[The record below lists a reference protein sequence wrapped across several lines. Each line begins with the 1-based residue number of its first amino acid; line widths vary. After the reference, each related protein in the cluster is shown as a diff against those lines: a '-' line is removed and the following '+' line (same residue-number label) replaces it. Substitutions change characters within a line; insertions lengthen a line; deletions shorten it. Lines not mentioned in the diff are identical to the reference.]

1 MLTCNVGLLSG
12 VGKWALISIRH
23 PHIPRPWNPIRAK
36 LFWKSQYN
44 EGNEPIL
51 SFKRRKPMSINVV
64 YVETNVCH
72 FVEALSQLTDDR
84 DNRGKRHALAF
95 VVAGVVCAILSGRS
109 KVSSIF
115 RYLRNRIEW
124 LREVTH
130 YPDARVVSRAHL
142 PRLLAR
148 LDWAELHTLIDQH
161 FGVQVELSATH
172 DWVAIDGKVLRGTLA
187 SGDKQSVV
195 FAVSHASRTLLAH
208 APMQGSKASEIPVV
222 RDLLTHSQL
231 EAHKVTL
238 DAHHCNPQTTAQ
250 IHQAGG
256 QYVAATAV
264 PLGSHDECEKGHGRL
279 TTREGQCFDMRAL
292 SLAPRWSDSGVHT
305 LVVMKRHSLTLTT
318 QKTTCETA
326 YYISNQALNTDPQAQ
341 ALELT
346 GAIRQHW
353 HVESDNWIRDV
364 TFDEDNVQTT
374 SANQAQGMGCLRS
387 LAMRLL
393 RRFDVKNFQEALEDF
408 ADCPSRFEALLRRV
422 KFL

>member
-1 MLTCNVGLLSG
+1 L
-12 VGKWALISIRH
+12 
-23 PHIPRPWNPIRAK
+23 PPP
-36 LFWKSQYN
+36 
-44 EGNEPIL
+44 
-51 SFKRRKPMSINVV
+51 KRVKMGAFYRVLRLM
-64 YVETNVCH
+64 E
-72 FVEALSQLTDDR
+72 
-84 DNRGKRHALAF
+84 LA
-95 VVAGVVCAILSGRS
+95 
-109 KVSSIF
+109 
-115 RYLRNRIEW
+115 
-124 LREVTH
+124 
-130 YPDARVVSRAHL
+130 
-142 PRLLAR
+142 
-148 LDWAELHTLIDQH
+148 AE
-161 FGVQVELSATH
+161 FGYTT
-172 DWVAIDGKVLRGTLA
+172 DWVAIDGKVLRGTRA

-222 RDLLTHSQL
+222 RDLLTHSHL

-256 QYVAATAV
+256 QYVIQVKENQPLLLTQCQHVAATAV
-264 PLGSHDECEKGHGRL
+264 PRGSHEECEKGHGRL
-279 TTREGQCFDMRAL
+279 TTREGQCFDMRAV

-305 LVVMKRHSLTLTT
+305 LVVMKRHTLTLTT
-318 QKTTCETA
+318 QKTTYETA

>member
-1 MLTCNVGLLSG
+1 MSPTVMYTEADVCN
-12 VGKWALISIRH
+12 
-23 PHIPRPWNPIRAK
+23 
-36 LFWKSQYN
+36 
-44 EGNEPIL
+44 
-51 SFKRRKPMSINVV
+51 
-64 YVETNVCH
+64 
-72 FVEALSQLTDDR
+72 FVEALGQLTDDR

-124 LREVTH
+124 LRAVTH
-130 YPDARVVSRAHL
+130 SPDAGVVSRAHL

-148 LDWAELHTLIDQH
+148 VDWAELNTLIERH
-161 FGVQVELSATH
+161 FGVQMELSAH
-172 DWVAIDGKVLRGTLA
+172 HGWVAIDGKVLRGTLT

-195 FAVSHASRTLLAH
+195 FAVSHGSRTLLAQ
-208 APMQGSKASEIPVV
+208 APMHGSKASEIPVV

-238 DAHHCNPQTTAQ
+238 DAHHCNPHTTAQ

-256 QYVAATAV
+256 QYVIQVKGNQPLLLTQCQQVAATAV
-264 PLGSHDECEKGHGRL
+264 PLGSHAECEKGHGRL
-279 TTREGQCFDMRAL
+279 TTREGQCFGIKAL
-292 SLAPRWSDSGVHT
+292 NVAPRWSDSGVHT
-305 LVVMKRHSLTLTT
+305 LVVMKRHTFTLAT

-326 YYISNQALNTDPQAQ
+326 YYISNQGLSTDPHAQ
-341 ALELT
+341 AMELT

-364 TFDEDNVQTT
+364 TLDEDHVKTK

-387 LAMRLL
+387 LALRLL
-393 RRFDVKNFQEALEDF
+393 RRFNVHNFQEALEDF

>member
-1 MLTCNVGLLSG
+1 
-12 VGKWALISIRH
+12 
-23 PHIPRPWNPIRAK
+23 
-36 LFWKSQYN
+36 
-44 EGNEPIL
+44 
-51 SFKRRKPMSINVV
+51 
-64 YVETNVCH
+64 
-72 FVEALSQLTDDR
+72 
-84 DNRGKRHALAF
+84 
-95 VVAGVVCAILSGRS
+95 VVAGVVFAILSGRS

-130 YPDARVVSRAHL
+130 SPDAGVVSRAHL
-142 PRLLAR
+142 PRRLAR
-148 LDWAELHTLIDQH
+148 VDWVELNTLIDQH
-161 FGVQVELSATH
+161 FGVQMELRAQH
-172 DWVAIDGKVLRGTLA
+172 DWVAIDGKVLRGTRA

-195 FAVSHASRTLLAH
+195 FAVSHTSRTLLAH

-222 RDLLTHSQL
+222 RALLTHSQL

-256 QYVAATAV
+256 QYVIQVKENQPLLLTQCQHVAATAV
-264 PLGSHDECEKGHGRL
+264 PLGRHDACEKGHGRL

-292 SLAPRWSDSGVHT
+292 SLAPRWNDSGVHT
-305 LVVMKRHSLTLTT
+305 LVVMKRHTLRLTT

-341 ALELT
+341 AMALT
-346 GAIRQHW
+346 DAIRQHW

-364 TFDEDNVQTT
+364 TFNEDNVKTK

-387 LAMRLL
+387 LALRLL
-393 RRFDVKNFQEALEDF
+393 RRFNVKNFQEALEDF

>member
-1 MLTCNVGLLSG
+1 MSTTVTYPEADVCN
-12 VGKWALISIRH
+12 
-23 PHIPRPWNPIRAK
+23 
-36 LFWKSQYN
+36 
-44 EGNEPIL
+44 
-51 SFKRRKPMSINVV
+51 
-64 YVETNVCH
+64 
-72 FVEALSQLTDDR
+72 FVEALSHLTDAR

-95 VVAGVVCAILSGRS
+95 VVAGVVLAILSGRS

-130 YPDARVVSRAHL
+130 SPDAGVVSRAHL

-148 LDWAELHTLIDQH
+148 VDWVELNILTDRH
-161 FGVQVELSATH
+161 FGVQMELRAHH
-172 DWVAIDGKVLRGTLA
+172 DWVAIDGKVLRGPLA

-256 QYVAATAV
+256 QYVIQIKENQPLLLTQCQSVAAAAV

-279 TTREGQCFDMRAL
+279 TTRQGQCFDMRAL
-292 SLAPRWSDSGVHT
+292 RLAPRWSDSGIHT
-305 LVVMKRHSLTLTT
+305 LVVMTRHTVTLAT
-318 QKTTCETA
+318 QKTTYETA
-326 YYISNQALNTDPQAQ
+326 YYISNQALSIDPHAQ

-364 TFDEDNVQTT
+364 TLDEDHIKTT
-374 SANQAQGMGCLRS
+374 SANQAQNMGCLRS

-393 RRFDVKNFQEALEDF
+393 RRFNVKNFQEALEDF
-408 ADCPSRFEALLRRV
+408 ADCPSRFEALLRQV

>member
-1 MLTCNVGLLSG
+1 
-12 VGKWALISIRH
+12 
-23 PHIPRPWNPIRAK
+23 
-36 LFWKSQYN
+36 
-44 EGNEPIL
+44 
-51 SFKRRKPMSINVV
+51 MSINVV
-64 YVETNVCH
+64 DVETNVCN

-95 VVAGVVCAILSGRS
+95 VVAGVVLAILSGRS

-124 LREVTH
+124 LREVTQH
-130 YPDARVVSRAHL
+130 PEAGVVSRAHL

-148 LDWAELHTLIDQH
+148 VDWVELNTLIDQH

-195 FAVSHASRTLLAH
+195 FAVRHASRTLLAQ
-208 APMQGSKASEIPVV
+208 APMHGSKASEIPVV
-222 RDLLTHSQL
+222 RDLLQHSQL
-231 EAHKVTL
+231 EARKVTL
-238 DAHHCNPQTTAQ
+238 DAHHCNPTTTAQ

-256 QYVAATAV
+256 QYVIQVKENQPLLLTQCQSVAAAAV

-292 SLAPRWSDSGVHT
+292 RLAPRWSDSGIHT
-305 LVVMKRHSLTLTT
+305 LVVMTRHTVTFAT

-326 YYISNQALNTDPQAQ
+326 YYISNQALSTDPQAQ

-364 TFDEDNVQTT
+364 TLDEDHIKTT
-374 SANQAQGMGCLRS
+374 SANQAQNMGCLRS

-393 RRFDVKNFQEALEDF
+393 RRFNVKNFQEALEDF
-408 ADCPSRFEALLRRV
+408 ADCPSRFEALLRQV

>member
-1 MLTCNVGLLSG
+1 MRTTVTYPEADVRN
-12 VGKWALISIRH
+12 
-23 PHIPRPWNPIRAK
+23 
-36 LFWKSQYN
+36 
-44 EGNEPIL
+44 
-51 SFKRRKPMSINVV
+51 
-64 YVETNVCH
+64 
-72 FVEALSQLTDDR
+72 FVEALRQLPDAR

-95 VVAGVVCAILSGRS
+95 VVTVVVLAILSGRS

-115 RYLRNRIEW
+115 RYVRNRIEW

-130 YPDARVVSRAHL
+130 CPDAGVVSRAHL

-148 LDWAELHTLIDQH
+148 VDWVELNTLIDRY
-161 FGVQVELSATH
+161 FGVQMELRAH
-172 DWVAIDGKVLRGTLA
+172 HGWVAIDGKVLRGTLA
-187 SGDKQSVV
+187 SGDKQAVV

-222 RDLLTHSQL
+222 RDLLTHSHL

-238 DAHHCNPQTTAQ
+238 DAHHCNPHTTAQ

-256 QYVAATAV
+256 QYVIQVKENQPLLLTQCQHVAATAV
-264 PLGSHDECEKGHGRL
+264 PRGSHEECEKGHGRL
-279 TTREGQCFDMRAL
+279 TTREGQCFDMRAV

-305 LVVMKRHSLTLTT
+305 LVVMKRHTLTLTT
-318 QKTTCETA
+318 QKTTYETA

>member
-1 MLTCNVGLLSG
+1 MSTTVTYPEADVCN
-12 VGKWALISIRH
+12 
-23 PHIPRPWNPIRAK
+23 
-36 LFWKSQYN
+36 
-44 EGNEPIL
+44 
-51 SFKRRKPMSINVV
+51 
-64 YVETNVCH
+64 
-72 FVEALSQLTDDR
+72 FVEALSHLTDAR

-95 VVAGVVCAILSGRS
+95 VVAGVVLAILSGRS

-124 LREVTH
+124 LREGTH
-130 YPDARVVSRAHL
+130 SPDAGVVSRAHL

-148 LDWAELHTLIDQH
+148 VDWVELNTLTDRH
-161 FGVQVELSATH
+161 FGVQMELRAH
-172 DWVAIDGKVLRGTLA
+172 HAWVAIDGKVLRGTLA

-222 RDLLTHSQL
+222 RALLTHSQL
-231 EAHKVTL
+231 ETHKVTL

-256 QYVAATAV
+256 PYVIQVQEHQPLLLTQCQHVAATAV

-305 LVVMKRHSLTLTT
+305 LVVMKRHTLTLTT

-341 ALELT
+341 AQAMELT

-364 TFDEDNVQTT
+364 TFDEDNVKTI

-387 LAMRLL
+387 VAMRLL
-393 RRFDVKNFQEALEDF
+393 RRFNVKNFQEALEDF

>member
-1 MLTCNVGLLSG
+1 
-12 VGKWALISIRH
+12 
-23 PHIPRPWNPIRAK
+23 
-36 LFWKSQYN
+36 
-44 EGNEPIL
+44 
-51 SFKRRKPMSINVV
+51 MSINVV
-64 YVETNVCH
+64 YVETNVCN

-95 VVAGVVCAILSGRS
+95 VVAGVVLAILSGRS

-115 RYLRNRIEW
+115 RYLRNRLEW
-124 LREVTH
+124 LREVTQH
-130 YPDARVVSRAHL
+130 PEAGVVSRAHL

-148 LDWAELHTLIDQH
+148 LDWEELNTLIDQH

-195 FAVSHASRTLLAH
+195 FAVSHASRTLLAQ
-208 APMQGSKASEIPVV
+208 APMHGSKASEIPMV

-231 EAHKVTL
+231 EARQVTL
-238 DAHHCNPQTTAQ
+238 DAHHCNPTTTAQ

-256 QYVAATAV
+256 QYVIQVKENQPLLLTQCQSVAAAAV
-264 PLGSHDECEKGHGRL
+264 PLGSHEECEKGHGRL
-279 TTREGQCFDMRAL
+279 TTRQGQCFDMRAL
-292 SLAPRWSDSGVHT
+292 RLAPRWSDSGIHT
-305 LVVMKRHSLTLTT
+305 LVVMTRHTVTFAT

-326 YYISNQALNTDPQAQ
+326 YYISNQALSTDPQAQ

-364 TFDEDNVQTT
+364 TLDEDHIKTT
-374 SANQAQGMGCLRS
+374 SANQAQNMGCLRS

-393 RRFDVKNFQEALEDF
+393 RRFNVKNFQEALEDF
-408 ADCPSRFEALLRRV
+408 ADCPSRFEALLRQV